1 MTNAVLVT
9 KICFIIGSFLE
20 ALIAGMIPTF
30 SSKCRES
37 PKVLGIA
44 NAFAGG
50 VFLAIALMHI
60 MPEQI
65 AAWNELKAEQ
75 GVDEPFPM
83 AELLCLLGYTTIL
96 LIDKVMFDTSALFD
110 EDNGH
115 SDLHDPADRKL
126 EVNMR
131 ASMAKTETVDASDP
145 TAVRNSMQKQ
155 VEGIEDAMKG
165 YLNPHDRFATR
176 MRASLKGSGIID
188 EGVTSEEKNAQEELF
203 VDKENVDLENITN
216 ITSLEDK
223 KSQV

>member
-1 MTNAVLVT
+1 MTNVVLVT

-65 AAWNELKAEQ
+65 AAWDELKAEQ

-115 SDLHDPADRKL
+115 GDLHDPADRKL

-131 ASMAKTETVDASDP
+131 ASMAKAQTVDDSDP
-145 TAVRNSMQKQ
+145 TAVRKSMQEQ
-155 VEGIEDAMKG
+155 VEGIEHAMKG

-176 MRASLKGSGIID
+176 MRASLKGSKSIE
-188 EGVTSEEKNAQEELF
+188 EGVAAEEKKAQDELF
-203 VDKENVDLENITN
+203 VDKQNVHLHKE
-216 ITSLEDK
+216 SSK
-223 KSQV
+223 